1 MQKTFSSLKNKIVK
15 RNTLNDE
22 NLKDYKST
30 NINILLNRVRVNK
43 KKEFQKKILFTTATS
58 LGAVLF
64 GILIFWKFK
73 KDNIYSSNH
82 STILLHLMVR
92 PK

>member
-15 RNTLNDE
+15 RYTLNDE

-43 KKEFQKKILFTTATS
+43 KKEFQKKILFTVTTS
-58 LGAVLF
+58 LGA
-64 GILIFWKFK
+64 
-73 KDNIYSSNH
+73 
-82 STILLHLMVR
+82 ILLCVIIF
-92 PK
+92 

>member
-15 RNTLNDE
+15 RYTLNDE

-43 KKEFQKKILFTTATS
+43 QKEFQKKILFTAATS
-58 LGAVLF
+58 LGVVLF
-64 GILIFWKFK
+64 GVLIF
-73 KDNIYSSNH
+73 
-82 STILLHLMVR
+82 
-92 PK
+92 

>member
-1 MQKTFSSLKNKIVK
+1 MQKTFSSLRNKIVK
-15 RNTLNDE
+15 RYALNDE

-43 KKEFQKKILFTTATS
+43 KKEFQKKILFTVATS

-64 GILIFWKFK
+64 GVLIF
-73 KDNIYSSNH
+73 
-82 STILLHLMVR
+82 
-92 PK
+92 

>member
-1 MQKTFSSLKNKIVK
+1 MQKTFSLLKNKILK
-15 RNTLNDE
+15 RHTLNDE

-43 KKEFQKKILFTTATS
+43 KKEFQKKILFTTTTA

-64 GILIFWKFK
+64 GV
-73 KDNIYSSNH
+73 
-82 STILLHLMVR
+82 LLF
-92 PK
+92 

>member
-15 RNTLNDE
+15 RYTLNDE

-43 KKEFQKKILFTTATS
+43 KKEFQKKILITLGVLLLLLLFS
-58 LGAVLF
+58 LIV
-64 GILIFWKFK
+64 
-73 KDNIYSSNH
+73 Y
-82 STILLHLMVR
+82 
-92 PK
+92 